1 MERYNEKVSIKGIL
15 IPVDWDDK
23 GNVVK
28 AAILTF
34 NEEEYIVEEYFV
46 QENEK
51 GQKLLS
57 LMQREVEMTGV
68 VREEAGNKIITV
80 EKFQQAKRERD

>member
-1 MERYNEKVSIKGIL
+1 MERNREHVSIKGII
-15 IPVDWDDK
+15 IPADWDEK
-23 GNVVK
+23 GNVIK
-28 AAILTF
+28 AAILTT
-34 NEEEYIVEEYFV
+34 NEEEYIV

-80 EKFQQAKRERD
+80 EKFQQAKRERY